1 MTIEEQE
8 ALRKFWESN
17 EEIIKSRIK
26 NGRFYT
32 PDIRSYQQLLKANI
46 ELFIDLTEE
55 IALKNPNGDW
65 KTFNGESVHI
75 NNTDAILDSFIKPG
89 NMSIHD
95 LQTKA
100 DELYHL
106 VGQDLQ
112 KKYYSDTH
120 FLKFRM
126 SSRDPT
132 RDSDGSIS
140 DSSHDDMLEDE
151 QLHPTIANTL
161 AETKRTR
168 EQGKS

>member
-55 IALKNPNGDW
+55 IALKNSNGDW
-65 KTFNGESVHI
+65 KTFNGGSVHI
-75 NNTDAILDSFIKPG
+75 NNTDSILDSFIKPG

-112 KKYYSDTH
+112 KK
-120 FLKFRM
+120 
-126 SSRDPT
+126 
-132 RDSDGSIS
+132 
-140 DSSHDDMLEDE
+140 
-151 QLHPTIANTL
+151 
-161 AETKRTR
+161 
-168 EQGKS
+168 